1 MSRDFDIFMSK
12 HLAGQWLLNSYLF
25 SYYPIP
31 YNTTL
36 HLLPPL
42 ANTQQPPLAS
52 LLQTTLCGRLGEA
65 LKSDAYVDFREGQP
79 AFVNIVVV
87 SS

>member
-1 MSRDFDIFMSK
+1 MQKRDAPDPGWNVQ
-12 HLAGQWLLNSYLF
+12 A
-25 SYYPIP
+25 
-31 YNTTL
+31 TL
-36 HLLPPL
+36 Y
-42 ANTQQPPLAS
+42 
-52 LLQTTLCGRLGEA
+52 GRLGEA